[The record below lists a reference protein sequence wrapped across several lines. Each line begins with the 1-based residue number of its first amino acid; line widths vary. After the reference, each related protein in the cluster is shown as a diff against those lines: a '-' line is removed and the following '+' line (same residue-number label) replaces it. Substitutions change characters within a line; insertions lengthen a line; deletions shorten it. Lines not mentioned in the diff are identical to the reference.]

1 MLLALNH
8 HTKTII
14 AFSSA
19 QEKKKNLFLLAVW
32 TAVDATSIAQSSFS
46 WNVSTAKM
54 CARAAKIL

>member
-19 QEKKKNLFLLAVW
+19 QEKKNLFLLAVW